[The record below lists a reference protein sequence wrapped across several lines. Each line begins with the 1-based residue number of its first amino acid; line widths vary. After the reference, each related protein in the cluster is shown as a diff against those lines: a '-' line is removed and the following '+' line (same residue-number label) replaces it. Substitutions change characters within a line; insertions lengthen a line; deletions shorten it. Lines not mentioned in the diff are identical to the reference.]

1 MAHVSRD
8 TGVRQGWVSVRI
20 GKAAAMNSNDTWFS
34 QEVCLVCDVCDF
46 SPISH
51 CVGSWRLQPISV
63 APAQMLE
70 CFLMLLRMPESFV
83 SERKRKEEKVK
94 K

>member
-20 GKAAAMNSNDTWFS
+20 GKAATMTSHDTWFS

-63 APAQMLE
+63 APAQKLE
-70 CFLMLLRMPESFV
+70 CFLMLLRMPGV
-83 SERKRKEEKVK
+83 ICVQKRKEEKVK
-94 K
+94 R